1 MLKLTSKQLTAFLRF
16 PNKQTSSEGLFAG
29 ISSGVLEKLLG
40 RCYQA
45 VLCAYSANTARE

>member
-1 MLKLTSKQLTAFLRF
+1 VKV
-16 PNKQTSSEGLFAG
+16 AG

-45 VLCAYSANTARE
+45 VFCAYSANTARGWG